1 MIMKFTT
8 VEFDRIERSTLGQ
21 GKTVEYRDAVSTEL
35 IAYVDYSE
43 DYKQAAVQLAVP
55 GGTMRGTA
63 RYSMRPKANAEGIVA
78 RHLRKQGYDEPAE
91 YADRPIDNEI
101 EDRALQ
107 TAFKLTLA
115 RRTAKDDGI
124 VDIRARVQF
133 DGTIVFVV
141 LTDHRGALEVKVD
154 GRTFTRMA
162 ELYRHAR
169 WAISEANIA
178 SIDAELK
185 RLDDE
190 SAAQDEDEADVEVLP
205 ELCPR
210 CGINALDRVRP
221 AMNARSRYAPVYICS
236 PCGRHEALTPGG
248 IDLWHDPEHALRAIR
263 LRHEAEETVVRGRIP
278 EDSYAA
284 RVMTDAER
292 DVQNIVRATTVDAVA
307 SYNPAQWPDSVQL

>member
-8 VEFDRIERSTLGQ
+8 NRFARIQHSTLGQ
-21 GKTVEYRDAVSTEL
+21 GETVEYRDAASTEL
-35 IAYVDYSE
+35 IAYIDYNK
-43 DYKQAAVQLAVP
+43 DGKQAAVQLAVP

-63 RYSMRPKANAEGIVA
+63 NYSMRPKANAEGIVA
-78 RHLRKQGYDEPAE
+78 RHMRKQGYTEPAE
-91 YADRPIDNEI
+91 DAEQPIDNEI

-124 VDIRARVQF
+124 VDIRARVNF

-141 LTDHRGALEVKVD
+141 LTDHRGVLEVKVD
-154 GRTFTRMA
+154 GHTFTRMA

-178 SIDAELK
+178 SIDAEIVDAEIAE
-185 RLDDE
+185 DDE
-190 SAAQDEDEADVEVLP
+190 PDVDVLP

-236 PCGRHEALTPGG
+236 PCGGHEALTPGG
-248 IDLWHDPEHALRAIR
+248 VDLWHDPEHALRAIR
-263 LRHEAEETVVRGRIP
+263 LRDEANNTVMRGSIP
-278 EDSYAA
+278 EDAMKA
-284 RVMTDAER
+284 AER
-292 DVQNIVRATTVDAVA
+292 RTGDIVRATTVDAVA
-307 SYNPAQWPDSVQL
+307 SYNPSQWPDSVQL